1 MDDLVKEDI
10 TTILYEE
17 MDTTYIGNGMNVVIG
32 YDEAVERIINYIEEY
47 YIAKD

>member
-1 MDDLVKEDI
+1 MDDIKEDI

-17 MDTTYIGNGMNVVIG
+17 MDTVYIGNGMNIVGGFDGAIK
-32 YDEAVERIINYIEEY
+32 RITKYIEEY